1 LQKKNEEEAK
11 EALRKKAEFDR
22 ALKNAIERA
31 LKQHRVRL
39 CGEYLALS
47 QVEVIDYMA
56 LMRFTSM
63 ALELLYSTSGST
75 SLTPADVVNAIK
87 MVHPGLTV
95 VDKITKWVDVEDAF
109 ERLAKCTSTKP
120 KDRLLRLLSLAEQG
134 APTIPKLQDHWKKRS
149 AEEEAEGRTDA
160 KKKR

>member
-39 CGEYLALS
+39 CGEYSALS
-47 QVEVIDYMA
+47 QVEVIDYME
-56 LMRFTSM
+56 LMRFTPM

-87 MVHPGLTV
+87 MV
-95 VDKITKWVDVEDAF
+95 
-109 ERLAKCTSTKP
+109 
-120 KDRLLRLLSLAEQG
+120 
-134 APTIPKLQDHWKKRS
+134 PKLQDHLKKRS